1 MSFGT
6 IASDYDRLRPSAPG
20 EAIDWLLPERRQVV
34 VDLGA
39 GTGLLT
45 RALAG
50 KAGHVIAVEPDDRMR
65 AVLTARTPGAEV
77 MAGRGEDIP
86 APDASADV
94 VLVSSAWHWLDPDL
108 AVPEIA
114 RILRDGGRL
123 GVIWTGR
130 DHATEW
136 LRPDVWFTEPAQ
148 QLAATQ
154 PDADR
159 KDGGDR
165 VVRLPEQAP
174 FVNIETVTFRF
185 TRPMPVRD
193 VVDLLAT
200 NSRIITASAAA
211 QAAGR
216 VRAETELA
224 ERFPGA
230 DAIDVPMRSR
240 CWRADRVSRSG
251 S

>member
-86 APDASADV
+86 VPDASADV

-114 RILRDGGRL
+114 RILRDADGWASSVPAGTTPPNGCGRTC
-123 GVIWTGR
+123 GSPSR
-130 DHATEW
+130 PSSS
-136 LRPDVWFTEPAQ
+136 LR
-148 QLAATQ
+148 
-154 PDADR
+154 
-159 KDGGDR
+159 
-165 VVRLPEQAP
+165 
-174 FVNIETVTFRF
+174 
-185 TRPMPVRD
+185 
-193 VVDLLAT
+193 
-200 NSRIITASAAA
+200 
-211 QAAGR
+211 
-216 VRAETELA
+216 
-224 ERFPGA
+224 
-230 DAIDVPMRSR
+230 RSR
-240 CWRADRVSRSG
+240 TPTARTAVTGWSGFPSRHHS
-251 S
+251 SISRR